1 MYQDQKPVFRRHDQP
16 ENVLRPAET
25 TDEGQM
31 LQVMGYEQQTVR
43 NYSILSLLGMGFAL
57 TNSWW
62 AISTSMIVGLPSGG
76 TVGIIYGL
84 CLLFLASL
92 CVGAT
97 LSELGSAYPN
107 SGGQYYW
114 TSQLA
119 PRSTRRLLAYVT
131 GYLSW
136 AGAIFTSV
144 SVAIAVGQ
152 GIVGMV
158 QYNHPELVID
168 RWMVFLTAELVNV
181 AAALFNLYSKFL
193 PTIATVS
200 LYVTL
205 SGFIVTFVTVMA
217 SSSGKYNSSDF
228 VFTHFVN
235 ETGWSNDAVA
245 VIVGLINPSW
255 AFPCLDAATHL
266 AEECARPERAIPI
279 AIMGTVII
287 GFST

>member
-1 MYQDQKPVFRRHDQP
+1 
-16 ENVLRPAET
+16 
-25 TDEGQM
+25 
-31 LQVMGYEQQTVR
+31 
-43 NYSILSLLGMGFAL
+43 
-57 TNSWW
+57 
-62 AISTSMIVGLPSGG
+62 
-76 TVGIIYGL
+76 VGIIYGL
-84 CLLFLASL
+84 IALFLASL
-92 CVGAT
+92 CVGVT

-217 SSSGKYNSSDF
+217 SSSGKYNSSEF
-228 VFTHFVN
+228 VFAQFVN

-255 AFPCLDAATHL
+255 AFPCLVSTLKLQTFGLDLTLTLVEGCSNASCRRVRETG
-266 AEECARPERAIPI
+266 ARDSDCHHGNGCHWVFHVSKGSNRYLIR
-279 AIMGTVII
+279 T
-287 GFST
+287 FS